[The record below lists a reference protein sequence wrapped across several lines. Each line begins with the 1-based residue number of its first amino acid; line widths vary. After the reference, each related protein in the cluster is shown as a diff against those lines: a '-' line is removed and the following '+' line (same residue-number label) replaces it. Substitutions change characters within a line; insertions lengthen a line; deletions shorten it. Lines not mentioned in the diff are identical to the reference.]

1 MDSIPDVV
9 RPRPQGRLSQL
20 LALRQYLRTPR
31 IVRFLMV
38 FSVAWSLLWFVAKL
52 YITDVARPDGMV
64 VNNAGRLRYTLVQY
78 QVEFIMEA
86 LGHALEDTPSAFAYH
101 PALNASFYRERVL
114 DA

>member
-1 MDSIPDVV
+1 
-9 RPRPQGRLSQL
+9 
-20 LALRQYLRTPR
+20 
-31 IVRFLMV
+31 
-38 FSVAWSLLWFVAKL
+38 
-52 YITDVARPDGMV
+52 MV

-86 LGHALEDTPSAFAYH
+86 LGHELEDTPSAFAYH